1 MHSLTKPP
9 PPRRVLNE
17 PRHPRRVPVN
27 VGRDEVGDAHAAVKP
42 GGEGGRGLEVG
53 ECDDEA
59 TDGEGLCGGGAAAEG
74 NGVEEGDGMFA
85 EEEEVVVGEAP
96 DEDDLRTRTCDPL
109 DESLDGRGWDGAFES
124 LQELGAPG
132 LLPWVGGE
140 EVIDDDDG
148 AFGGPPKD
156 RFEKHVEGR
165 VELCGRIERQRQ
177 TGE

>member
-1 MHSLTKPP
+1 MHPLKKPP
-9 PPRRVLNE
+9 PPRRVANK
-17 PRHPRRVPVN
+17 PRHLRRVPVN

-74 NGVEEGDGMFA
+74 NGVEECDGMFA

-96 DEDDLRTRTCDPL
+96 DEDDLRTSTCDL
-109 DESLDGRGWDGAFES
+109 LDGRRWDGAFES

-132 LLPWVGGE
+132 LLPWVGCE

-165 VELCGRIERQRQ
+165 VELLCGRTERKRK